1 MECSSSCQT
10 FPWHARCAWEVVL
23 MSKNNKTIKK
33 KSFYFQDY
41 TEPEIFG
48 NNINFNIQK
57 ISLHRVTFLSFIFF
71 SLILICS
78 IKIIYLALSPEKSFY
93 TDNIKDD
100 FIKNR
105 RDIIDRNGA
114 VLATNV
120 DLYDV
125 GVRSKLLKKKEKKNL
140 IIKLS
145 LLLPEI
151 DLKKIKHKLDNDEFF
166 WLGKRLTPQEK
177 DRLWLI
183 GNKAFVFEQRPS
195 RIYPQRNLFSHVL
208 GQTDDINDGISG
220 IEKSLDKDLNN
231 KKKIEIPLRL
241 TLDSNLQYLI
251 RQELMQAQL
260 DFNNVGSAAI
270 LMNVENGAIL
280 SLISL
285 PDYDLNKRISIDSD
299 IFTNKI
305 TLGVYELGSV
315 FKTFTIAAGLENQ
328 LINPNTVFRNLENSL
343 TCDKYTISEHD
354 KLPKNLS
361 TEQILI
367 RSSNIGAI
375 RIAQKVGVKK
385 YSDFLNSLELLSTIN
400 FDLEEIGT
408 PLSFN
413 WGKCKLATSSYGH
426 GITTTPLQLAR
437 AYAILGNGG
446 YKIQPTLLQKKTI
459 SLGKKEQIISEKTS
473 SAINLMLRKVVSQ
486 IEGTANF
493 ANVEGYEIAG
503 KTGTAV
509 KYNSKEKL
517 NTFISLFPANKP
529 KYVLLVILDEPKP
542 APNFVYEMPP
552 SDKYPNGYKYKG
564 EERNTSGWNTVVVAG
579 KIIEKIG
586 PILAINN
593 LQAST
598 NF

>member
-1 MECSSSCQT
+1 
-10 FPWHARCAWEVVL
+10 
-23 MSKNNKTIKK
+23 MSNKNKTIKK

-41 TEPEIFG
+41 TESEILG

-93 TDNIKDD
+93 TNNIKKD

-105 RDIIDRNGA
+105 RDIIDRNGS

-125 GVRSKLLKKKEKKNL
+125 GVRPKLLKKKEKKNL
-140 IIKLS
+140 IIKLG

-151 DLKKIKHKLDNDEFF
+151 DLKKIRHKLDNDEFF

-183 GNKAFVFEQRPS
+183 GNKAFVFEPRPS

-220 IEKSLDKDLNN
+220 IEKFFDKDLNN

-251 RQELMQAQL
+251 RQELIQAQL

-299 IFTNKI
+299 VFTNKI

-315 FKTFTIAAGLENQ
+315 FKTFTIAAGLENK
-328 LINPNTVFRNLENSL
+328 LINPNTVFKNLESSI
-343 TCDKYTISEHD
+343 TCDKYIISEHD

-367 RSSNIGAI
+367 QSSNIGAV
-375 RIAQKVGVKK
+375 RIAQKIGVKK
-385 YSDFLNSLELLSTIN
+385 YRDFLNSLELLSTIN

-413 WGKCKLATSSYGH
+413 WGKCKLATSAYGH

-446 YKIQPTLLQKKTI
+446 YKIQPTLLQKETI
-459 SLGKKEQIISEKTS
+459 SLEKREQIISEKTS
-473 SAINLMLRKVVSQ
+473 NAINLMLRKVVSQ

-503 KTGTAV
+503 KTGTAI

-517 NTFISLFPANKP
+517 NTFVSLFPANEP
-529 KYVLLVILDEPKP
+529 KYVLLVMLDEPQP

-564 EERNTSGWNTVVVAG
+564 EKRNTSGWNTVVVAG